1 MWLALRDKPY
11 MAGQFLW
18 SGIDYL
24 GEARWPNT
32 TAGSG
37 LFTRILTQKQNGL
50 QRESWWS
57 DKPVVHVVRREDTS
71 RQGAWVPSWTPV
83 DTKNDSARLQVYS
96 NCDEVELFI
105 NGRSLGSKQKPADDA
120 PRNWTVAFE
129 KGTLKAIGKNNGKV
143 MATEELK
150 TAGAPS
156 RIDLSVDQTSLSNDW
171 NDVAFVYAT
180 IEDAN
185 RVICSNA
192 TDRITFTVEGPGEVV
207 VVDNGNLASHEMYKA
222 SAYDAYRGK
231 VLAIIRST
239 GKPGNIVVKASANGI
254 SSGTVTITSK

>member
-1 MWLALRDKPY
+1 
-11 MAGQFLW
+11 
-18 SGIDYL
+18 
-24 GEARWPNT
+24 
-32 TAGSG
+32 
-37 LFTRILTQKQNGL
+37 
-50 QRESWWS
+50 
-57 DKPVVHVVRREDTS
+57 
-71 RQGAWVPSWTPV
+71 
-83 DTKNDSARLQVYS
+83 
-96 NCDEVELFI
+96 VELFI

-120 PRNWTVAFE
+120 PRNWTVSFE
-129 KGTLKAIGKNNGKV
+129 KGTLKAVGKNNGMI

-156 RIDLSVDQTSLSNDW
+156 RINLSVDQTTLSNDW

-207 VVDNGNLASHEMYKA
+207 VVDNGNLASHEMYKT

-254 SSGTVTITSK
+254 ASGLITITSK